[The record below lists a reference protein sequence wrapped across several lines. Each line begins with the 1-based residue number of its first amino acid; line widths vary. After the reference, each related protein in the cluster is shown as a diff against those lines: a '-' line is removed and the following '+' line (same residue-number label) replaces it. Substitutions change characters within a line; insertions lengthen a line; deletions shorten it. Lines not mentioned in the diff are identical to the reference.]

1 MAKNNS
7 YLEKKAYREKALLD
21 IGVDSGAQRIID
33 YLQCVLR
40 DPEVMGGEKSIIG
53 RKKLLR
59 ILDAIDKRD
68 KYYAN
73 AYTLHKDADNLQ
85 AELDKELKDTWG
97 EAALTFA
104 ERQPYIKQPE
114 YKKAMKGWVD

>member
-1 MAKNNS
+1 MAKNG
-7 YLEKKAYREKALLD
+7 YLEKKAYRERALLD

-33 YLQCVLR
+33 YFQCVLR

-59 ILDAIDKRD
+59 ILEAVEKRD

-73 AYTLHKDADNLQ
+73 AYTLHKDADKLQ
-85 AELDKELKDTWG
+85 EELDKELRDTWG
-97 EAALTFA
+97 EAALTFT